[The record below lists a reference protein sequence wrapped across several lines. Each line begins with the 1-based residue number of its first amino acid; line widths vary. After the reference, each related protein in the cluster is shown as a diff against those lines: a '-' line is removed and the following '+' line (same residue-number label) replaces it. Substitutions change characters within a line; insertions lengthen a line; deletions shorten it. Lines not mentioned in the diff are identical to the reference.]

1 MEKFEAG
8 IELVGTE
15 VKAIK
20 QGRIGLDGAYVIV
33 RGGEAYL
40 TNADIAAYQP
50 ANAPANYE
58 AKRLRRLLLTKKEI
72 ARLAEVENQS
82 QLTIIPLSV
91 YSKGRS
97 IKLTVAI
104 ARGKKKHDKRETIK
118 KREAKK
124 QIERTLKT
132 S

>member
-91 YSKGRS
+91 
-97 IKLTVAI
+97 
-104 ARGKKKHDKRETIK
+104 
-118 KREAKK
+118 
-124 QIERTLKT
+124 
-132 S
+132 

>member
-58 AKRLRRLLLTKKEI
+58 AKRLRRLLPTKKEI